1 MSKKP
6 VKLYRTPLRTMDSA
20 FDASSVSEHFTVFV
34 VNKTDWKIIAWS
46 VNSPDDW
53 NGVDPPIG
61 RTCNSSLDQ
70 CWKNGN
76 YLPLH
81 RFPADS
87 EFDLYLAADCGG
99 GVYRPLGPRHIT
111 PDGGKDV
118 AVFVGT

>member
-1 MSKKP
+1 
-6 VKLYRTPLRTMDSA
+6 MDSA